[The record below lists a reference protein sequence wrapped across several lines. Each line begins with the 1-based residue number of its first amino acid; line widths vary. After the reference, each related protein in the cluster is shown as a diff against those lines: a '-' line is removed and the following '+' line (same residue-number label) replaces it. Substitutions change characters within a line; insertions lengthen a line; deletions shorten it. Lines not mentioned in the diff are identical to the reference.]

1 MEEVVFVIVFQEAA
15 YMSNRLW
22 ETLFPSKEEKEA
34 TDKLLEEMKKE
45 AIERKH
51 CIVCKHYSYDAS
63 VPGFVTYEGDC
74 DLKNIPYFG
83 DNHCLQWELK
93 DDE

>member
-1 MEEVVFVIVFQEAA
+1 MEEAAFVIVFQEED
-15 YMSNRLW
+15 YMSNRLR
-22 ETLFPSKEEKEA
+22 EIFYPSKKEKGA
-34 TDKLLEEMKKE
+34 MDKLLKEIKKE

-51 CIVCKHYSYDAS
+51 CIVCKHYSYNAS
-63 VPGFVTYEGDC
+63 IPGFVTYEGDC
-74 DLKNIPYFG
+74 DLKNVPYFG